1 MESNIYAKVKEYI
14 EQTYDALQSW
24 EDVRELRNFSFPIE
38 MTLQFIAQQQGVPQD
53 YLSKNK
59 WDQLVD
65 EVKKSNEAIEVTK
78 MGPEIINDAR
88 ISHEKGS
95 AWNLYQ
101 EKLRSQ
107 GWTEDSIQNVKKS
120 SFEILKNLSMD
131 TQKDG
136 PVKGL
141 VIGNVQSGKTANMAG
156 LMAMAADNGFNYFI
170 VLSGVIENLRRQTST
185 RLYNDMTQSGK
196 GNLHWH
202 LIEKPSLRD
211 TTPTKNISN
220 FNLGVNDKDRYLT
233 VCLKNKMRLESLVD
247 WLYSDKNKA
256 QQLKI
261 LVIDDES
268 DQASVNTNVIEEEE
282 ETTINRL
289 IKKLVN
295 NDVVQG
301 MNYISYTATPYA
313 NILNE
318 VSSDSLYPKDFII
331 LLTPSSDYIGPRE
344 IFGMEMPDTQPFIDI
359 IRNIPNDDVEA
370 MKRIHEG
377 KVDKLPKSLKK
388 SIHWFLLT
396 VAVMRSWEH
405 RKPITML
412 VHTSFKI
419 EHHKHVAEAIGEY
432 LVYFKQNYEHILPSL
447 EKLYL
452 DESIEFSRSYFIEG
466 LVDYSNPEEV
476 RDYPSWSE
484 VKKYLDYFV
493 RLDSNE
499 YLSHIPIGE
508 QGQPTYHKGIHMV
521 IDNSGVKA
529 DDQIVRL
536 VYPKSDSS
544 VAPAFIVIG
553 GNTLARGL
561 TLEGL
566 TTTFFLRTTNQAD
579 TLMQMG
585 RWFGYRKG
593 YEILPRVWLEY
604 MALER
609 YRFLAQMNEEL
620 RGEIERYSKNGLTP
634 IDYAPR
640 VKNSYNHQLIR
651 ITSKN
656 KMQVAKAVEFDFS
669 GLNTQTVYF
678 DNDEKRLKKNLTVTK
693 EFLNKLPNMSI
704 KENKIIWRNV
714 DSEYVKTYL
723 SEYRSSDSDIKMK
736 NLPALIQWIEEN
748 SDKLEKWNII
758 LSGTGQVEEVHDEDY
773 DWNIQGYTLGKSMR
787 TKLRYRSNDSIACIG
802 SLRAPADLLA
812 DIDAELSIEEKQ
824 VAKSHEVQRIR
835 EKYGYDTV
843 PQLIIYRIDK
853 GQESE
858 EEYQLKHMD
867 EHGNYIRSNR
877 SPLNFPVDLI
887 GINLMIPGK
896 TKGGNS
902 ATYISAKINT
912 VETQIM
918 EE

>member
-1 MESNIYAKVKEYI
+1 MEINDYSNVKSYI
-14 EQTYDALQSW
+14 EKLFDSLQNW
-24 EDVRELRNFSFPIE
+24 EKVRELSNFSFPIE
-38 MTLQFIAQQQGVPQD
+38 TTLIFIEQQQGIPPGV
-53 YLSKNK
+53 LSKDK
-59 WDQLVD
+59 WYELVD
-65 EVKKSNEAIEVTK
+65 EVKESNKAIEVIK
-78 MGPEIINDAR
+78 MGSEIINDAS
-88 ISHEKGS
+88 ISDDRGS
-95 AWNLYQ
+95 SWNLYQ
-101 EKLRSQ
+101 EKLRRQ
-107 GWTEDSIQNVKKS
+107 GWSHDSIQNVKKS

-131 TQKDG
+131 TKDEG
-136 PVKGL
+136 PIKGL

-185 RLYNDMTQSGK
+185 RLYNDMQHSGQ

-211 TTPTKNISN
+211 STPTKNISN

-233 VCLKNKMRLESLVD
+233 VCLKNKSRLDSLIN
-247 WLYSDKNKA
+247 WLYSDEKKA
-256 QQLKI
+256 KQLKI

-268 DQASVNTNVIEEEE
+268 DQASINTNLIEEEE

-295 NDVVQG
+295 NKAVQG

-318 VSSDSLYPKDFII
+318 VSRDSLYPKDFII
-331 LLTPSSDYIGPRE
+331 LLTPSSDYIGPKE
-344 IFGMEMPDTQPFIDI
+344 IFGMEIPDTQPFVDI
-359 IRNIPNDDVEA
+359 VRNVSDKDVDI
-370 MKRIHEG
+370 MSMIHEG
-377 KVDKLPKSLKK
+377 EEVNIPTSLKK

-396 VAVMRSWEH
+396 VAVMRSWEY

-419 EHHKHVAEAIGEY
+419 NHHKNVAQAIEKY
-432 LVYFKQNYEHILPSL
+432 LLFFKQNYEQLLPSL
-447 EKLYL
+447 EELYL

-466 LVDYSNPEEV
+466 LVDYSNPESV
-476 RDYPSWSE
+476 KDYPKWDE
-484 VKKYLDYFV
+484 VKRYLDYFV
-493 RLDSNE
+493 RLSDDE

-508 QGQPTYHKGIHMV
+508 EGQPLYHKGIHMV

-536 VYPKSDSS
+536 VYPKNELP
-544 VAPAFIVIG
+544 VAPSFIVIG

-566 TTTFFLRTTNQAD
+566 TTTFFLRTTSQAD

-604 MALER
+604 TALER

-620 RGEIERYSKNGLTP
+620 RDEIALYSQKGLTP

-656 KMQVAKAVEFDFS
+656 KMQAAQAVDFDFS
-669 GLNTQTVYF
+669 GLNTQTIYF
-678 DNDEKRLKKNLTVTK
+678 DKDRTRLEKNLRVTE
-693 EFLNKLPNMSI
+693 EFLNKLPNMSF
-704 KENKIIWRNV
+704 KKNKIIWRDI
-714 DSEYVKTYL
+714 DSNYIKEYL
-723 SEYRSSDSDIKMK
+723 SKYRSSDSDIKMR
-736 NLPALIQWIEEN
+736 NLPALIQWIEEHG
-748 SDKLEKWNII
+748 DKLENWNVI
-758 LSGTGQVEEVHDEDY
+758 LSGTGIVKEVNDRNN

-787 TKLRYRSNDSIACIG
+787 TKLRRRSNDKIACIG
-802 SLRAPADLLA
+802 SLRTPADLLA
-812 DIDAELSIEEKQ
+812 DIDAELSLKEKQ
-824 VAKSHEVQRIR
+824 AVKSYEVQRIR
-835 EKYGYDTV
+835 EKYGYDKI

-853 GQESE
+853 GDDYDNELN
-858 EEYQLKHMD
+858 LKYFDKEGKRIH
-867 EHGNYIRSNR
+867 SNR
-877 SPLNFPVDLI
+877 EPLNFPLDVI

-896 TKGGNS
+896 TKGGNR
-902 ATYISAKINT
+902 ATYISAKIEN
-912 VETQIM
+912 VEPTIM

>member
-14 EQTYDALQSW
+14 EQTYDVLQSW

-419 EHHKHVAEAIGEY
+419 EHHKYVAEAIGEY

-593 YEILPRVWLEY
+593 YEVLPRVWLEY